1 MKKFHYVAEINLP
14 SKSAYPLHVL
24 KMCDAFASLN
34 YKVNLIVFYK
44 EKKLSFNSIKKKYNL
59 KNFFTIN
66 SLFNIKKNYNFLDR
80 YKLALFSEKMIDKN
94 SLIISRSIIT
104 SLYLAFKRKKNIL
117 ELHHELKYL
126 TKFFF
131 NFRNFFIKK
140 KKIKFILIHKNLL
153 QKLSL
158 KKKDSIVLDDAID
171 LSDFKKTKNKI
182 INQCVY
188 TGSLLKGKGIEIIEK
203 LAYLNPEIMFNI
215 YGDKKDIQNNESKI
229 FKKKNIIFNN
239 HVDYCKTPKVLKKY
253 KVLLMPYQNKVY
265 GLAKNLEL
273 SEFMSPMKMFDYLA
287 SGRII
292 LASKLNVYSHILKN
306 NYNSILVSPNNI
318 ISWNNNLKKIL
329 NSKKNYSYIK
339 KNALITASKYTWLKR
354 AKKIINFYKI

>member
-34 YKVNLIVFYK
+34 YKVNLIIFYK
-44 EKKLSFNSIKKKYNL
+44 KKKLSFNSIKKKYNL
-59 KNFFTIN
+59 KNFFIIN
-66 SLFNIKKNYNFLDR
+66 SLFNIKKNYNFFDR
-80 YKLALFSEKMIDKN
+80 YKLALFSEKIIGRN

-117 ELHHELKYL
+117 ELHHELQNL

-131 NFRNFFIKK
+131 NFRNFFIKEK
-140 KKIKFILIHKNLL
+140 DLKFILIHKNLL
-153 QKLSL
+153 KKLSL
-158 KKKDSIVLDDAID
+158 KKKDSIILDDATDI
-171 LSDFKKTKNKI
+171 SDFKISKDKI
-182 INQCVY
+182 LNQCVY
-188 TGSLLKGKGIEIIEK
+188 TGSLLKGKGMEIIVK
-203 LAYLNPEIMFNI
+203 LAFLNPKIVFNI
-215 YGDKKDIQNNESKI
+215 YGDKKDIQKNESKI
-229 FKKKNIIFNN
+229 LKRKNIIFNN
-239 HVDYCKTPKVLKKY
+239 HVDYYKIPKILKNY

-329 NSKKNYSYIK
+329 NPKKKYEYIK